1 MPEFHGQRYWYP
13 TPGHGLKQIGV
24 CQVLGGVWAVCW
36 INQHGSRV
44 RVKSSNL
51 PVLADPDAAQ
61 RRLDEWA
68 TARKLREVV

>member
-1 MPEFHGQRYWYP
+1 MSPFHGTRYWYP
-13 TPGHGLKQIGV
+13 TPDDLLRHIGV
-24 CQVLGGVWAVCW
+24 CQVLGGAWAVCW
-36 INQHGSRV
+36 VKENGARV

-68 TARKLREVV
+68 VKRGLEVV

>member
-24 CQVLGGVWAVCW
+24 TQVLGEVWAVCW
-36 INQHGSRV
+36 VNHHGSRV

-68 TARKLREVV
+68 VSRKLREVV